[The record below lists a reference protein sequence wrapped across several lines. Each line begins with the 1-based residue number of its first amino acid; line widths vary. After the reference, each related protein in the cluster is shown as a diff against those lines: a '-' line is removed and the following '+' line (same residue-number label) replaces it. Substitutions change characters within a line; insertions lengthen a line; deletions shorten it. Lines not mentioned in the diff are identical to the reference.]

1 MSSRAGQ
8 PLPGVQFPRVQAEP
22 DPVRDPAGDGPLHR
36 QGAVAHKGGE
46 MEISRG
52 RQRLPGKVPF
62 LEVVIGIGRHQ
73 DGALPFPVGQDI
85 GPAAL
90 PLGDHV
96 RQVHP
101 GETLLQEFSVGIGA
115 HPAHQAHRE
124 AQAGQGIGGV
134 GGHAAAEAPRRPAV
148 PGQQGR
154 QARLLL
160 PGDGLLTAPAESG
173 APVFQKTF
181 QVIHLKFQVDID
193 GAQAKY
199 RGRHAWKTTR
209 ICGAGQGEAPHR
221 AGGYRLRARQFS
233 CKSQDNAM
241 QSLDF
246 LQKTSY
252 L

>member
-1 MSSRAGQ
+1 M
-8 PLPGVQFPRVQAEP
+8 
-22 DPVRDPAGDGPLHR
+22 
-36 QGAVAHKGGE
+36 
-46 MEISRG
+46 
-52 RQRLPGKVPF
+52 KV
-62 LEVVIGIGRHQ
+62 VVGIGRHQ

-101 GETLLQEFSVGIGA
+101 GETLLQKFSVGIGA

-154 QARLLL
+154 QARLIL
-160 PGDGLLTAPAESG
+160 PGDGLLTGPAESG
-173 APVFQKTF
+173 APVFKETF
-181 QVIHLKFQVDID
+181 QVIHLKFQVQID

-199 RGRHAWKTTR
+199 RGRHAWKSTS
-209 ICGAGQGEAPHR
+209 ICGAGQGEASHR
-221 AGGYRLRARQFS
+221 AGGYRRQPGIFRRS
-233 CKSQDNAM
+233 LKITPCNPWIFPEDVLSLKRKHGSRNLCTDSLKSE
-241 QSLDF
+241 
-246 LQKTSY
+246 
-252 L
+252 